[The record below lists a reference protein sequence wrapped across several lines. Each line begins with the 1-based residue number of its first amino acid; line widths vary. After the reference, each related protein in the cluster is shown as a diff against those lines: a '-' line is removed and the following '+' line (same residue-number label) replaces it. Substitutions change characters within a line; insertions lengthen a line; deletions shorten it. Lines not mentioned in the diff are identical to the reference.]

1 MKDAIRS
8 RSQLTAVLL
17 ASLLG
22 ANLGHAQVFSAD
34 SGGEDRSRL
43 RVLFLGNDGAG
54 TSHDPVARI
63 NEVIPFLSRQGILVT
78 YTDDQD
84 DLNSERLSRFD
95 VLMLYGNRDFLP
107 RDQERALLDYV
118 DNGGGFVAIHSASA
132 SFSNS
137 DAFTHLVGGTF
148 IAHGVGDLSA
158 DFVAPNHPVLDGLDE
173 IESWDESYVHTAH
186 NPDKTVLSVRH
197 EDGHDEPWTWV
208 RSQGSGRVFYTA
220 WGHDERTWTHDGF
233 QQLLARAL
241 RWTAGDWAVEAD
253 FTPPQLTYN
262 DGTVLPYYPPNE
274 EWSTE
279 GDPITDIQDPLSPE
293 DSIAHMMFD
302 PEFEVHLVA
311 AEPDIANPI
320 DLTWDERGRLWILET
335 LDYPNDFADDRDG
348 NDRVRILEDTDGDGT
363 IDSSTVFADGLN
375 IATSLVLANGGVI
388 VTQAPDVFFLR
399 DTDGDDVAD
408 EREVLFTGWQ
418 SFDTH
423 AGPNNLRYGFDNRIW
438 GTVGYSGMDGGVVG
452 GVEHSF
458 NQGIFR
464 FATDASSLELMSH
477 TNNNT
482 WGLGFDEEGRIYAST
497 ANGVPVVHH
506 VIPQRFYDNVRGT
519 LGRNNLPD
527 IATSNRIFPLPGA
540 VRQVDWHGRYTAG
553 SGFEVY
559 TARSFPESYS
569 NRVAF
574 VSEPTG
580 HLMGRFALE
589 EAGSTMVAENDWNFV
604 ASHDEWFS
612 PIQAKVG
619 PDGALWFIDWYNI
632 VIQHNP
638 TPEGFEQGEG
648 NAYETPY
655 RDTVFSRIYRVTWKD
670 GELDV
675 GMSLEN
681 ASSEELLA
689 ALGHRNLF
697 WRLTAQRLLVERG
710 DDDVLPALYALV
722 HDESVDALGLNPAA
736 LHALWTIDGL
746 TDVAGNAAARDVVTE
761 AFYHPA
767 RSVRHAA
774 LKILPRTAEV
784 RDLVLASGLLANPYR
799 PGGIGYRPNS
809 GDPAMIVDALLALAE
824 TPVSTEATHT
834 VAETVWRSAN
844 ANDRW
849 IRDAAI
855 AAGAHDDSA
864 FIDYLLAKA
873 LPDNVSA
880 EYAENVAA
888 VVTRVARHFAAGEP
902 TDEIDAIVEFI
913 EGAEDYDS
921 TLAAAYV
928 AGIAQGWPDFAAP
941 SLVEAQI
948 AAVRDARSELPEA
961 FRESLEL
968 LAEKWEIDGLPQ

>member
-1 MKDAIRS
+1 MKHSIRT
-8 RSQLTAVLL
+8 RSGQLAGVLI

-22 ANLGHAQVFSAD
+22 AGCTDSQIAAS

-43 RVLFLGNDGAG
+43 RVLFLGNDGPG

-78 YTDDQD
+78 YTDNQE
-84 DLNSERLSRFD
+84 DLNPARLGLFD
-95 VLMLYGNRDFLP
+95 VLMVYGNRNFLP
-107 RDQERALLDYV
+107 ADQERALLDYV
-118 DNGGGFVAIHSASA
+118 EGGGGLVAIHSASA
-132 SFSNS
+132 SFLNS
-137 DAFTHLVGGTF
+137 DAFTNLVGGTF
-148 IAHGVGDLSA
+148 IAHGVGVFSA
-158 DFVAPNHPVLDGLDE
+158 DFVAPDHPVLAGLTE

-186 NPDKTVLSVRH
+186 NPDKTVLSVRR
-197 EDGHDEPWTWV
+197 EDGHEEPWTWV
-208 RSQGSGRVFYTA
+208 RQQGNGRVFYTA
-220 WGHDERTWTHDGF
+220 WGHDERTWANDGF
-233 QQLLARAL
+233 QALLARAL
-241 RWTAGDWAVEAD
+241 RWTAGDWALEAD
-253 FTPPQLTYN
+253 FAPPQLTYN
-262 DGTVLPYYPPNE
+262 DGTILPYYPPNE
-274 EWSTE
+274 AWSTQ
-279 GDPITDIQDPLSPE
+279 GDPITDIQDPLSPAE
-293 DSIAHMMFD
+293 SMAHMMFD

-311 AEPDIANPI
+311 AEPEIANPI

-335 LDYPNDFADDRDG
+335 LDYPNDFADGRAG
-348 NDRVRILEDTDGDGT
+348 NDRVRILEDMDGDGMT
-363 IDSSTVFADGLN
+363 DSSVVFADGLN

-408 EREVLFTGWQ
+408 EREVLFSGFQ

-423 AGPNNLRYGFDNRIW
+423 AGPNNLRYGFDNQIW

-452 GVEHSF
+452 GVEQTF

-464 FATDASSLELMSH
+464 FTPEATSLELMSH

-482 WGLGFDEEGRIYAST
+482 WGLGFDEEGRVYAST
-497 ANGVPVVHH
+497 ANGVPAVHH
-506 VIPQRFYDNVRGT
+506 VIPQRFYDSVRGT

-559 TARSFPESYS
+559 TARSFPASYA

-589 EAGSTMVAENDWNFV
+589 EAGSSMVAENDWNFV

-638 TPEGFEQGEG
+638 TPVEFEQGEG

-655 RDTVFSRIYRVTWKD
+655 RDTVYSRIYRVTWKD
-670 GELDV
+670 GELDTD
-675 GMSLEN
+675 MTLQN
-681 ASSEELLA
+681 AAPDALVA
-689 ALGHRNLF
+689 ALSHSNLF

-722 HDESVDALGLNPAA
+722 RDESVDALGLNPAA

-746 TDVAGNAAARDVVTE
+746 TDVAGNGAARDVVTE

-767 RSVRHAA
+767 RAVRHAA
-774 LKILPRTAEV
+774 LKILPRTAEL
-784 RDLVLASGLLANPYR
+784 RDLLLASGMLANPDR

-809 GDPAMIVDALLALAE
+809 GDPAMIVDALLVLAE
-824 TPVSTEATHT
+824 TPVSAEATHA
-834 VAETVWRSAN
+834 VAETVWRPAN

-864 FIDYLLAKA
+864 FIEYLLAKQ
-873 LPDNVSA
+873 LPSNASA
-880 EYAENVAA
+880 DYRENVAS
-888 VVTRVARHFAAGEP
+888 VVSRVSRHFAAGEP
-902 TDEIDAIVEFI
+902 ADELDAIIAFI
-913 EGAEDYDS
+913 EGVDSYDGA
-921 TLAAAYV
+921 LAAAYID
-928 AGIAQGWPDFAAP
+928 GISQGWPDFAAP
-941 SLVEAQI
+941 SLSDAQI
-948 AAVRDARSELPEA
+948 ASVRDARGELPEA
-961 FRESLEL
+961 FHESLEL
-968 LAEKWEIDGLPQ
+968 LAEKWEIGGLPQ